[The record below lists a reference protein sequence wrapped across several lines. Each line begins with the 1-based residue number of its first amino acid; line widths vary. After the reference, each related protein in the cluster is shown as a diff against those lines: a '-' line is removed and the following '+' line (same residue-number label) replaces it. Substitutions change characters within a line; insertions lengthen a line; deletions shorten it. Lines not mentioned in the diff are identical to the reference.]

1 MHIWWSYVTKCT
13 SLKFPKFHLYMHV
26 SIVEL
31 ACDNQ
36 FLKLSDECDRSY
48 WTKYHYKLS
57 NHINHIFW
65 HHSFIRHC
73 ESHRNDMGHMPMI
86 YSKIKGRSSAFF
98 NSDQISDMCNF
109 GVSIGIFPLIR
120 IVWIKECLFWRFE
133 EKSVHI
139 WWSYV
144 TKCTSLKF
152 PKFHLYMHVSIVEL
166 ACDNQFSK
174 LSDEHDRSY
183 WTKCHYKLSNHINHI
198 FWHHGCI
205 GHHESDRNDRSH
217 AYVYWKIKRDLL
229 LFDSVPNF
237 RCV

>member
-1 MHIWWSYVTKCT
+1 MVASGI
-13 SLKFPKFHLYMHV
+13 V
-26 SIVEL
+26 SQTEM
-31 ACDNQ
+31 
-36 FLKLSDECDRSY
+36 
-48 WTKYHYKLS
+48 T
-57 NHINHIFW
+57 
-65 HHSFIRHC
+65 
-73 ESHRNDMGHMPMI
+73 GHMPMI
-86 YSKIKGRSSAFF
+86 TQKLSKIFHSLDL
-98 NSDQISDMCNF
+98 DQISDICSF
-109 GVSIGIFPLIR
+109 GVSIGFLPLIR
-120 IVWIKECLFWRFE
+120 IIWIKECLFWRFE

-229 LFDSVPNF
+229 LFDSDQISDVCSFGVSIGFLPLIRIVWIKECLFWRFEEHLCTFDEVMSQNVQFSNF
-237 RCV
+237 QNFVCTCMSALLS